1 MERLDW
7 LARNPRYTQRFAL
20 HVGDLCRDSTNKA
33 VGLREHLHHSTVK
46 DLDKLY
52 IARQVARAGTPA
64 PRVIGVDEISIGKG
78 QTYRVVVSD
87 LERGRPIWVG
97 GEGRKEADLDRFFAE
112 WGPKKTGRIKLAAI
126 DMWKAFR
133 KSVTKNVP
141 GVRIVYDK
149 FHVLQHL
156 ARAMDDVRRS
166 EYKRLAGRDRSYI
179 KGQRYTLLSHR
190 KNLTIEGRRALRK
203 LLKANKR
210 LHTAYILKE
219 TFEQLWDYNT
229 ETWARLFF
237 TRWKQALR
245 WQRLAPY
252 KKFAAMID
260 RHWAGIASYCRPENK
275 ITLGMVEGLNT
286 KIRVLQRCAY
296 GYRDEKYFKLKI
308 IAAFLPPL
316 GRMAEDDPL

>member
-203 LLKANKR
+203 LLKANNR

-316 GRMAEDDPL
+316 GRKAEDDPL